1 MTWREKFKTC
11 GRGFWPLYRSYLNS
25 PEWQTK
31 RKEAIE
37 RDGGECR
44 LCAGKFNLEVHH
56 KTYDRVGDEHSND
69 LTTLCEK
76 CHGSV
81 TNILRRRRRRP
92 TTVFDNVI
100 MMPRGLV

>member
-1 MTWREKFKTC
+1 MWREKFKFC
-11 GRGFWPLYRSYLNS
+11 GKKFWPVYRAYLTS
-25 PEWQTK
+25 PEWQAK
-31 RKEAIE
+31 RQAAID

-44 LCAGKFNLEVHH
+44 ICGGKFDLEVHH
-56 KTYDRVGDEHSND
+56 KTYDRVGAEEPND

-76 CHGSV
+76 CHKPITSM
-81 TNILRRRRRRP
+81 LRRRRKYP